1 MEFRK
6 CSRCGS
12 FYVTDG
18 YVCPKCSVKDNL
30 EFSTFKN
37 YIKENGIQDNL
48 DIISGETGISIKN
61 INRFLGYDDITKI
74 VNNSSENNNIAIN
87 GDIKNSINLG

>member
-18 YVCPKCSVKDNL
+18 YVCPKCSAKDNL

>member
-18 YVCPKCSVKDNL
+18 YVCPKCSAKDNL

-74 VNNSSENNNIAIN
+74 VNNSSENNIIAIN